1 MKLPA
6 GALQESPQAAWKPES
21 MDLIPAETQLIEE
34 VLPVGAAQIALP
46 LIPNTEPKVDTPPQ
60 TDKDIIRAS
69 LQASTLDALFA
80 TIFSNTAGGVLLSNF
95 LVELQAS
102 PTQVGLLASIPMLA
116 NLMQPLGAYF
126 SNRIT
131 SRRWYGLLVYT
142 PARLL
147 WFVLVAG
154 IAIAQL
160 GYLTASQL
168 ITLTLGIVLLSSI
181 LGALGG
187 ASWLSWLAALVPHQ
201 LRGRYFGLRN
211 SIISLTC
218 LLSIPIGGLIV
229 SHWPGGSLQGY
240 AVVLVLGIAAGLVS
254 MGFQTLIVDIN
265 PQEQVGLLRRDKR
278 RISAERTVV
287 DSTDE
292 IAELTVETELAVAI
306 LGECDAAVVTTG
318 SAPETTRPKAG
329 PVHSASLAEDFWQ
342 DGNFQRFLV
351 YFAIWM
357 FAVNLSNPFFNL
369 YLLDTLSLD
378 VGVVTVYNSLS
389 AGANLLLMLFWGRI
403 ADRVGNRFLLLL
415 VGILVAV
422 TPLLWMGTG
431 ANSLSIWL
439 WFPLLH
445 MLGGGT
451 WAAIDLCNNNLQM
464 GIAPVRH
471 QAHYFA
477 IAGAVA
483 GLSGALGTTAGGF
496 LAETTVYGGLLG
508 VFALSSVLRLL
519 ALLPLVFVQEG
530 RSIRQTLKAW
540 LPWPGQE
547 KAWAGK

>member
-1 MKLPA
+1 
-6 GALQESPQAAWKPES
+6 
-21 MDLIPAETQLIEE
+21 MDWMPAETSLLKEMPPIEA
-34 VLPVGAAQIALP
+34 VQVALP
-46 LIPNTEPKVDTPPQ
+46 LIPNTEPKVAISPQ

-69 LQASTLDALFA
+69 LRASTLDALFA
-80 TIFSNTAGGVLLSNF
+80 TIFSNTAGGVLLGNF

-116 NLMQPLGAYF
+116 NLTQPLGACF
-126 SNRIT
+126 SNRIS
-131 SRRWYGLLVYT
+131 SRRWYGLLIYT
-142 PARLL
+142 PARLV

-160 GYLTASQL
+160 GYLSASQL
-168 ITLTLGIVLLSSI
+168 ITLTLGIVLLSSV

-218 LLSIPIGGLIV
+218 LLSIPVGGLIV
-229 SHWPGGSLQGY
+229 SHWPGGTIQGY

-254 MGFQTLIVDIN
+254 MGFQALMVDVN
-265 PQEQVGLLRRDKR
+265 PQEQIGLLQRSKR
-278 RISAERTVV
+278 RVWGQDTAPEPTIESVQTASQVLSDPISALEEAEASTQFTATCQSEADASGTVPTQSV
-287 DSTDE
+287 S
-292 IAELTVETELAVAI
+292 LT
-306 LGECDAAVVTTG
+306 
-318 SAPETTRPKAG
+318 
-329 PVHSASLAEDFWQ
+329 EDFWQ

-351 YFAIWM
+351 YFAVWM

-378 VGVVTVYNSLS
+378 VGVVTIYNSLS
-389 AGANLLLMLFWGRI
+389 AAANLLLMLFWGRI
-403 ADRVGNRFLLLL
+403 ADRMGNRFLLLL

-422 TPLLWMGTG
+422 TPLLWLGTG

-445 MLGGGT
+445 LLGGGT

-477 IAGAVA
+477 IAGAIA
-483 GLSGALGTTAGGF
+483 GLSGALGTTVGGL

-508 VFALSSVLRLL
+508 VFALSSVIRLL
-519 ALLPLVFVQEG
+519 ALLPLVFVKEG
-530 RSIRQTLKAW
+530 RSIRQTLKSW
-540 LPWPGQE
+540 LPWPGNREELMRSQ
-547 KAWAGK
+547 

>member
-1 MKLPA
+1 MPA
-6 GALQESPQAAWKPES
+6 KTPL
-21 MDLIPAETQLIEE
+21 LEE
-34 VLPVGAAQIALP
+34 VPPIGASQIALP
-46 LIPNTEPKVDTPPQ
+46 LIPDTEPKVAAPPQ

-69 LQASTLDALFA
+69 LRASTLDALFA
-80 TIFSNTAGGVLLSNF
+80 TIFSNAAGGVLLSNF

-116 NLMQPLGAYF
+116 NLTQPLGAYF

-131 SRRWYGLLVYT
+131 SRRWYGLLIYT

-168 ITLTLGIVLLSSI
+168 ILLTLGIVLLSSV

-211 SIISLTC
+211 SIISLTA
-218 LLSIPIGGLIV
+218 LLSIPVGGLIV
-229 SHWPGGSLQGY
+229 SHWPGGTLQGY

-254 MGFQTLIVDIN
+254 MAYQALIVDVN
-265 PQEQVGLLRRDKR
+265 PQEQVGLLRWGKR
-278 RISAERTVV
+278 RALALQAAKSICET
-287 DSTDE
+287 
-292 IAELTVETELAVAI
+292 AELDSAQPVNETAI
-306 LGECDAAVVTTG
+306 SE
-318 SAPETTRPKAG
+318 ETTISTAISQGKSVATD
-329 PVHSASLAEDFWQ
+329 VASTSNVSLAADLLQ

-351 YFAIWM
+351 YFAVWM

-389 AGANLLLMLFWGRI
+389 AAANLLLMLFWGRI

-422 TPLLWMGTG
+422 TPLFWLGTG
-431 ANSLSIWL
+431 ANTLSIWL
-439 WFPLLH
+439 VFPLLH
-445 MLGGGT
+445 LLGGGT

-477 IAGAVA
+477 LAGAIA
-483 GLSGALGTTAGGF
+483 GLSGALGTTVGGL
-496 LAETTVYGGLLG
+496 LAETTTYGGLPG

-540 LPWPGQE
+540 LPWPG
-547 KAWAGK
+547 